1 MISGVVA
8 RSSGIGPGGAR
19 LLPFAAFIALMML
32 EPLLVELLGAG
43 FDARWLYGLRSGV
56 AALLLLTFWHHYNEL
71 HTLRCRVTSLL
82 VTAPLAGMG
91 VLAVWLTLDGGPFV
105 LGGGGSGF
113 VPLAAD
119 GSLLWSLAI
128 VRLLGSALV
137 VPLIEE
143 LFWRSLV
150 MRWLERSDFA
160 TLEVAA
166 VGLRAMLLSS
176 IAFGFEH
183 SLWAAGI
190 VAGLVYA
197 MLYRRTR
204 CLWPAV
210 VAHAVTNGSLGL
222 WVLYNGVW
230 QYW

>member
-1 MISGVVA
+1 MIGGVVA
-8 RSSGIGPGGAR
+8 RTSGIGPGAVR
-19 LLPFAAFIALMML
+19 LLPFAAFIVLMML
-32 EPLLVELLGAG
+32 EPLFVELLGPG
-43 FDARWLYGLRSGV
+43 FDGRWLYGLRSGL
-56 AALLLLTFWHHYNEL
+56 AALLLLSFWQHYSEL
-71 HTLRCRVTSLL
+71 HTLRCRAASLL
-82 VTAPLAGMG
+82 VTAPLAGVG

-105 LGGGGSGF
+105 LGGAGSGF

-119 GSLLWSLAI
+119 GSLLWPLAL

-150 MRWLERSDFA
+150 MRWLERSDFL
-160 TLEVAA
+160 TLEAAA
-166 VGLRAMLLSS
+166 VGVRAMLLSS

-190 VAGLVYA
+190 IAGLVYA
-197 MLYRRTR
+197 MLFRRTG

-222 WVLYNGVW
+222 WVLYAGAW